1 MTNRDK
7 TILTKVLDE
16 IGYLETSTTGFTFE
30 SFVADETLKRA
41 ACMTLIN
48 IGELCRLL
56 SEEVKAKA
64 QDIPFNEIIATRNVT
79 AHGYQTLRFDDVW
92 STIQADIPELKIK
105 IATLLGTGNGANPHE

>member
-7 TILTKVLDE
+7 AILAKVLDE
-16 IGYLETSTTGFTFE
+16 IHYLEASTGGLPFE
-30 SFVADETLKRA
+30 SFMADETLKRA

-56 SEEVKAKA
+56 SEEVKAAA
-64 QDIPFNEIIATRNVT
+64 QDIPFNEIIATRNVA

-92 STIQADIPELKIK
+92 NTIQADIPDLKTK
-105 IATLLGTGNGANPHE
+105 IEKLLK

>member
-7 TILTKVLDE
+7 TILAKVLDE
-16 IGYLETSTTGFTFE
+16 IHYLEMSTIGFTFE
-30 SFVADETLKRA
+30 SFMASETLKRA

-56 SEEVKAKA
+56 SEEVKVEAR
-64 QDIPFNEIIATRNVT
+64 DIPFNEIIATRNVA

-92 STIQADIPELKIK
+92 STIQADIPDLKAK
-105 IATLLGTGNGANPHE
+105 IVKLLEASTN